1 MGPEELDPDPIA
13 QFRVWLDD
21 ASTLSQ
27 GAASMTLATS
37 TLAGRPSA
45 RIVLLRGLDE
55 RGFVFFTNR
64 ESRKGTELEQNLH
77 AALLF
82 HWWELGRQVRV
93 EGPVAEI
100 AQTESETYWRSRPLR
115 SRLAA
120 WASPQSRPLASRQA
134 LEEAFESA
142 QSRFAGD
149 EIPLPPFWGGYRV
162 RPESIEFWLH
172 RDDRLHDRVRY
183 SRASGGWVRERLAP

>member
-37 TLAGRPSA
+37 TLAGRPSV
-45 RIVLLRGLDE
+45 RIVLLRGLEE

-64 ESRKGTELEQNLH
+64 ESRKGNELEQNPH

-93 EGPVAEI
+93 EGPVEEI
-100 AQTESETYWRSRPLR
+100 AQTESETYWRSRPPR

-134 LEEAFESA
+134 LEKAFESA

-162 RPESIEFWLH
+162 LPESIEFWLH

-183 SRASGGWVRERLAP
+183 RQASGGWVRERLAP